1 MMQMGFFEVVYNEGR
16 RTVVTPLG
24 NDVDTLWNNLIAGKL
39 GIGPITRFEKEC
51 AESWMRYL
59 ANIRMMYFDARAVF
73 WYLSVIE
80 LNILNVRMVLSG
92 LQGGVAPEIIKE
104 RLRQTYV

>member
-1 MMQMGFFEVVYNEGR
+1 MQIMDLEEYLAKKECSFATSGYCLDKLRGNRQLKTVRGR
-16 RTVVTPLG
+16 R
-24 NDVDTLWNNLIAGKL
+24 
-39 GIGPITRFEKEC
+39 RFEKEC
-51 AESWMRYL
+51 AEAWMKYL
-59 ANIRMMYFDARAVF
+59 ANIRMMYFDARAVI

-92 LQGGVAPEIIKE
+92 LKGGVAPEKIKE